1 MDNSTPS
8 CLVSIYHKKTYTG
21 LLTNFFSFTSFKYK
35 IDLIHTLVDRV
46 FKINNTKSGL
56 HKDLNKLSET
66 LKRNS
71 FPSHIINKTIKQILK
86 KPKSTSI
93 SDNDCPSNANNSNTR
108 YFKFLFIGNFSN
120 ITQVKIKQLSK
131 RFCNDLDIKLVFSS
145 YKIKNFFSCK
155 DPVPTALKSFVVYQ
169 FSCARCNPGGRGEG
183 VFKYNFGGYVPPG
196 SPI

>member
-93 SDNDCPSNANNSNTR
+93 SDNDCPSNAN
-108 YFKFLFIGNFSN
+108 
-120 ITQVKIKQLSK
+120 ITVTPAILS
-131 RFCNDLDIKLVFSS
+131 
-145 YKIKNFFSCK
+145 
-155 DPVPTALKSFVVYQ
+155 
-169 FSCARCNPGGRGEG
+169 G
-183 VFKYNFGGYVPPG
+183 VTILLSVIFQT
-196 SPI
+196 SPRSK